1 MLSKTSIVIC
11 GLLLKETLSAYD
23 IIKKIEERQMKYWLP
38 IGNTTV
44 YETALRLEKKGIIQR
59 MDDKANKVVY
69 RLTESGLKTLKK
81 DLTELFLKLDY
92 DTIWFSLALLFSEV
106 FEREELIQLINK
118 RRTILQSYLKGTAKQ
133 LEAMKEKRIP
143 YPGIVTIE
151 RMLEVTRLE
160 EKTLIRL
167 EEEMCAK

>member
-44 YETALRLEKKGIIQR
+44 YETALRLEKKGMIQEI
-59 MDDKANKVVY
+59 DNQANKVVY
-69 RLTESGLKTLKK
+69 TLTELGLKTLKK

-106 FEREELIQLINK
+106 FEREELTQLIK
-118 RRTILQSYLKGTAKQ
+118 ERKVMLRSYLEGTAHE
-133 LEAMKEKRIP
+133 LEVMKKK
-143 YPGIVTIE
+143 GISYEGIGTIE

-167 EEEMCAK
+167 EEEMCVK